1 MKFKGIKFFGDPE
14 VEMARSHSRRRQR
27 GGGYQQSQQWFDPAV
42 YPPQAGLISMAPSS
56 APTTAMIRPVLAST
70 FQAGGGRGR
79 TRKHGG
85 GYQTSQQFLN
95 PDVYP
100 PSAGL
105 LTSAPSTAPTA
116 SEVRPVLL
124 STFPT
129 GQSGGRR
136 GTRRMKGGFSP
147 SIMGGFV
154 ANAQA
159 VAVPLVLYLAYHT
172 MVPKKGAKTRRTSR
186 K

>member
-1 MKFKGIKFFGDPE
+1 M
-14 VEMARSHSRRRQR
+14 VRSRSRRLQR
-27 GGGYQQSQQWFDPAV
+27 GGYQQSQQWYDPAV
-42 YPPQAGLISMAPSS
+42 YPPSAGLFSMAPSS
-56 APTTAMIRPVLAST
+56 APTSAMIRPVVAST
-70 FQAGGGRGR
+70 FQAGGGR
-79 TRKHGG
+79 TRKRGG

-105 LTSAPSTAPTA
+105 LASVPSSAPTA

-124 STFPT
+124 SSFP
-129 GQSGGRR
+129 GRQSGGRR

-172 MVPKKGAKTRRTSR
+172 LVPKKGSKTRRVSR